1 MLLTI
6 GIPTYNR
13 LDALQKNLVMLCEMI
28 QKGQLYDSVQL
39 LISDNASEQDV
50 EAAIKRIQKKY
61 PEINLRFHR
70 QEKNEGPRKNFI
82 TILELCD
89 SEYLMLM
96 GDDDFMGID
105 YLQAVINKIKDVGV
119 ACVLPAYYN
128 IDEDGKKNG
137 RGRDLGKQSKLYPAG
152 FMNCLNN
159 SWRGHQMS
167 GLVVKMA
174 GLYDQCVKKEI
185 NNWYL
190 QIYLVAYCCMHGK
203 TYHMCDDPIQVTRPP
218 QRKKTWGYGEDGL
231 ISSIFNNYLLLDEIS
246 LFQRFL
252 LEAKILYEQYWRIAM
267 YLKRGIGAFLKCIF
281 AIAKDKSTSVLM
293 KFLIWILV
301 PAIFFIQGIKL
312 LVTGKLF
319 QTLKTKVD
327 I

>member
-13 LDALQKNLVMLCEMI
+13 LDALKKNLIMLCEII
-28 QKGQLYDSVQL
+28 QKEHFYDKVKL
-39 LISDNASEQDV
+39 LISDNASDQDV
-50 EAAIKRIQKKY
+50 SALVKTIQEAY
-61 PEINLRFHR
+61 PDIMLRYFR
-70 QEKNEGPRKNFI
+70 QEKNVGARKNFI

-89 SEYLMLM
+89 SDYLMLM
-96 GDDDFMGID
+96 GDDDFMGVN
-105 YLQAVINKIKDVGV
+105 YLKAVLNKIKDTAVD
-119 ACVLPAYYN
+119 CVLPAYYN
-128 IDEDGKKNG
+128 VDENGVKNG
-137 RGRDLGKQSKLYPAG
+137 RGRDLGKRSKLYSAG
-152 FMNCLNN
+152 YMNCLKN

-174 GLYDQCVKKEI
+174 GLYEQCVNKKI
-185 NNWYL
+185 DNWYL
-190 QIYLVAYCCMHGK
+190 QIYLVAYCCMHGN

-218 QRKKTWGYGEDGL
+218 QKKKTWGYGEDGL
-231 ISSIFNNYLLLDEIS
+231 ISSIFNNYLLLDEIN

-267 YLKRGIGAFLKCIF
+267 YLKRGVGSFLKCIF
-281 AIAKDKSTSVLM
+281 SIAKDESTSMLM

-301 PAIFFIQGIKL
+301 PMIFLIQGIKL
-312 LVTGKLF
+312 LITGKLF